1 MVGLLNEAFA
11 DCETNPDALEPLV
24 GRLRSIDRVPHSAR
38 DAVSKVLLE
47 QFERLAERKY
57 MFEGR
62 PLAAH
67 VLDALMN
74 LGYPWALQVDPTV
87 VAAFDA
93 RQTRA
98 QRKSW
103 LALMNQHLG
112 VVALAMAASAILLL
126 ALAAN
131 VDNWLPQWVYDL
143 ILKAINSIKGNFW
156 GNR

>member
-1 MVGLLNEAFA
+1 M
-11 DCETNPDALEPLV
+11 
-24 GRLRSIDRVPHSAR
+24 AR
-38 DAVSKVLLE
+38 
-47 QFERLAERKY
+47 
-57 MFEGR
+57 
-62 PLAAH
+62 
-67 VLDALMN
+67 
-74 LGYPWALQVDPTV
+74 VDPTV

-98 QRKSW
+98 QRKNW